1 MSAGPSRL
9 SWPAAFALLGLA
21 AILAA
26 LYAWRSLTDVP
37 GQAVRA
43 TRELLGDARK
53 IASAFRTGTV
63 TTSFTGYATQLRG
76 SNRLQVATLQQIE
89 VFERK
94 DEAALFWGQLALPDV
109 VVDARAPVEYAFYL
123 DLEEPWSFVLEGQ
136 TVLVKAPALRHNAP
150 AVDVSA
156 LRYEIR
162 KGSVLRDEA
171 AVIEK
176 LRQGLTELCKA
187 RARQHASLVRD
198 TARRQAEEFVETWL
212 KARFSDGGRFR
223 ARVSFADEPPSRRPA
238 G

>member
-1 MSAGPSRL
+1 MLG
-9 SWPAAFALLGLA
+9 FLLIGA
-21 AILAA
+21 T
-26 LYAWRSLTDVP
+26 LYAIRSLTEAP
-37 GQAVRA
+37 GRAVQA
-43 TRELLGDARK
+43 TRELLDDARK

-63 TTSFTGYATQLRG
+63 TTSFTSYASEVRG
-76 SNRLQVATLQQIE
+76 STLLQVATLQQLEI
-89 VFERK
+89 FERK

-109 VVDARAPVEYAFYL
+109 IVEARAPVEYTYHVEL
-123 DLEEPWSFVLEGQ
+123 KEPWGFTLDGE
-136 TVLVKAPALRHNAP
+136 TLLVKAPAIRWNAP

-176 LRQGLTELCKA
+176 LRLGLSELAKQ
-187 RARQHASLVRD
+187 RAGQHRALVRE

-212 KARFSDGGRFR
+212 KARFSDGGRLR
-223 ARVSFADEPPSRRPA
+223 ARVSFADEPASRRPA